1 MSLISA
7 PLHALFFKRTS
18 KGFFRSG
25 DGGRKSFVAHSL
37 RFEHQPKLFSLWS
50 QKVHELEISW
60 TCSESHSSL
69 LTLQDIFTIYH
80 SFGKSVCFWRHHIV
94 PCYVVKVLKHCKSR
108 LSDHNKKSGGLES
121 FSCWEVLQ
129 CTVHFYQWKT
139 GIRRSLISFHF
150 IGKYNIVKKC
160 LCLTM

>member
-37 RFEHQPKLFSLWS
+37 RLEHQPKLFSLWS

-60 TCSESHSSL
+60 TCSESHRSL

-80 SFGKSVCFWRHHIV
+80 SFGKSACFWRHHIV
-94 PCYVVKVLKHCKSR
+94 PCYVVKVLKQDPPQVDWGTSPAERFYSALYISTNGKQ
-108 LSDHNKKSGGLES
+108 DSGVP
-121 FSCWEVLQ
+121 W
-129 CTVHFYQWKT
+129 
-139 GIRRSLISFHF
+139 SLF
-150 IGKYNIVKKC
+150 ILLGSIT
-160 LCLTM
+160 L